1 MKRWLYLHLTWM
13 GREERRLVREF
24 DRQRQIGLD
33 GLRDSPVYTCTHE
46 RREPNGDATAI
57 NRHSDRYDYYDPER
71 CLDCGTGVVKVRR
84 KRAPGHA
91 ASAWEAL

>member
-13 GREERRLVREF
+13 GRDERRLVREF

-33 GLRDSPVYTCTHE
+33 GLRNSPVYTCNHE
-46 RREPNGDATAI
+46 HREPTDVASATM

-71 CLDCGTGVVKVRR
+71 CLDCGTGIVKVRR
-84 KRAPGHA
+84 KNA
-91 ASAWEAL
+91 A